1 MTHYI
6 FEDIENNAKSM
17 KLSDIEKLVSRLNK
31 EKENRQKLIEEKKRD
46 FDRSIAKLKEDFFR
60 SIAELGE
67 DPSDYIITLH
77 SQDNKETTIQ
87 EGFDYEEEKVTTVV
101 EEEQMSRV
109 DEKEDKDGDF
119 ERLPSF
125 KELIARKT
133 NIHQPET
140 LMRTEDEDLYSGYE
154 AYESEEQYLKDNRRS
169 HKLPSFKELFSNK
182 KVNHIRNIGNL
193 KCPNANYHQ
202 TTRVNSATGIG
213 PTATATAAPII
224 YIPLYLEKQVA

>member
-46 FDRSIAKLKEDFFR
+46 FDRSLAKLKEDFFR

>member
-46 FDRSIAKLKEDFFR
+46 FDRSLAKLKEDFFR
-60 SIAELGE
+60 SIAELVE

-125 KELIARKT
+125 KELFARKT
-133 NIHQPET
+133 T
-140 LMRTEDEDLYSGYE
+140 LMRTEDKDLYSGYE

>member
-1 MTHYI
+1 
-6 FEDIENNAKSM
+6 M
-17 KLSDIEKLVSRLNK
+17 KLSDIEELVSRLNK

-46 FDRSIAKLKEDFFR
+46 FDRSLAKLKEDFFR

-67 DPSDYIITLH
+67 DPSDYTITLH

-87 EGFDYEEEKVTTVV
+87 EGFDYEEEKVTPVV

-169 HKLPSFKELFSNK
+169 HRLPSFKDLLSNK

-193 KCPNANYHQ
+193 KSPDANYHQ
-202 TTRVNSATGIG
+202 TTRVNSVTGIG

>member
-46 FDRSIAKLKEDFFR
+46 FDRSLAKLKEDFFR

-67 DPSDYIITLH
+67 DPSDYTITLH

-87 EGFDYEEEKVTTVV
+87 EGFDYEEEKVTPVV
-101 EEEQMSRV
+101 EEEEMSRV

-125 KELIARKT
+125 KELFARKT
-133 NIHQPET
+133 T

-154 AYESEEQYLKDNRRS
+154 AYESEVQYLKDNRRS

>member
-1 MTHYI
+1 MINYI

-17 KLSDIEKLVSRLNK
+17 KLSDIEKLVSHLNQ

-67 DPSDYIITLH
+67 DPSEYIITLH
-77 SQDNKETTIQ
+77 SHDNKETIQ
-87 EGFDYEEEKVTTVV
+87 EGLVYEEEIVTP
-101 EEEQMSRV
+101 EIEEQTSPV

-125 KELIARKT
+125 KELIGRKT

-140 LMRTEDEDLYSGYE
+140 LMRTEDEDMYSGYE

-169 HKLPSFKELFSNK
+169 HKLPSFKDLLSNK

-193 KCPNANYHQ
+193 KSPDANYHQ
-202 TTRVNSATGIG
+202 TTRVNSVTGIG

>member
-67 DPSDYIITLH
+67 DPSEYTITLH
-77 SQDNKETTIQ
+77 THDNKETIQ
-87 EGFDYEEEKVTTVV
+87 EGLVCEEEIVTPVI
-101 EEEQMSRV
+101 EEEQTSPV

-213 PTATATAAPII
+213 PTATATAVPII